1 MINYSKQTIDK
12 DDILQVSKVLKS
24 DFLTQG
30 PNVPKF
36 EKKICKFTSSK
47 YSVAVNSASSG
58 LYLACKALNL
68 NKNDFI
74 WTVSNSFAAT
84 ANCILLS
91 GYKVDFVD
99 IDEDNW
105 NLSISK
111 LEKKLSDAK
120 KKRML
125 PKAII
130 VVHLAGLPVDPIQL
144 KKLSKKYK
152 FKIIEDAAHSIGSKY
167 YNRKVGSCKWSDICV
182 FSFHPVKIITTAE
195 GGCITTNNKEYFEK
209 MTLMRNNG
217 ITKNVRKFKNKNV
230 GDWYYEQHS
239 LGFNF
244 RMNDLQ
250 AALGINQLKKI
261 NFFVKKRNLI
271 ALNYRKKLKNI
282 PLNFQKVG
290 DNFLSSYHL
299 FIIKLKDKK
308 KHKKLFN
315 YLRMNKIFVNLHYLP
330 IHLHPF
336 YRSIGFKKKDL
347 PISEDYSS
355 SAISIPIYPKLSTAN
370 QNKVIKLIFKFF
382 NSYEK

>member
-1 MINYSKQTIDK
+1 MITYSKQTIDNN
-12 DDILQVSKVLKS
+12 DILQVSKVLKS

-30 PNVPKF
+30 PKVPIF

-47 YSVAVNSASSG
+47 YCVAVNSASSG

-68 NKNDFI
+68 KKDDFI

-111 LEKKLSDAK
+111 LEKKLSVAK
-120 KKRML
+120 KKRKL

-167 YNRKVGSCKWSDICV
+167 YNKKVGSCKWSDICV

-195 GGCITTNNKEYFEK
+195 GSTIQ
-209 MTLMRNNG
+209 
-217 ITKNVRKFKNKNV
+217 IIKN
-230 GDWYYEQHS
+230 
-239 LGFNF
+239 
-244 RMNDLQ
+244 
-250 AALGINQLKKI
+250 ILKK
-261 NFFVKKRNLI
+261 
-271 ALNYRKKLKNI
+271 
-282 PLNFQKVG
+282 
-290 DNFLSSYHL
+290 
-299 FIIKLKDKK
+299 
-308 KHKKLFN
+308 
-315 YLRMNKIFVNLHYLP
+315 
-330 IHLHPF
+330 
-336 YRSIGFKKKDL
+336 
-347 PISEDYSS
+347 
-355 SAISIPIYPKLSTAN
+355 
-370 QNKVIKLIFKFF
+370 
-382 NSYEK
+382 